1 MPYTILHIDSSPM
14 GERSFSRKL
23 GTKVLSELQSRFPG
37 STLKTR
43 DLAIAP
49 LPHLSAQTLGAFFTP
64 AEQRTPELAAAAAE
78 SDAAIAE
85 LKSADIVVIGAP
97 MWNFGIPSSLKA
109 WIDHIARVG
118 HTFKYGPNG
127 PEGML
132 DPNTKVII
140 VSSRGGVYSAGPM
153 AAMDFQE
160 DYLRSVLGF
169 LGLRDIS
176 FVRTEGVAMGEE
188 AAKSALQT
196 AESHLAK
203 AVAALV

>member
-1 MPYTILHIDSSPM
+1 M

-23 GTKVLSELQSRFPG
+23 GAKVLSELQVKFPG
-37 STLKTR
+37 SILKTR
-43 DLAIAP
+43 DLAAQP
-49 LPHLSAQTLGAFFTP
+49 LPHLSARTLGAFFTP
-64 AEQRTPELAAAAAE
+64 PEQRTPELVAAAAE

-85 LKSADIVVIGAP
+85 LKAADIVVIGAP

-109 WIDHIARVG
+109 WIDHVARAG
-118 HTFKYGPNG
+118 HTFKYGANG

-132 DPNTKVII
+132 DPAKKVII

-176 FVRTEGVAMGEE
+176 FVRTEGVALGED
-188 AAKSALQT
+188 AAKSAVQA
-196 AESHLAK
+196 AESHVAEVLA
-203 AVAALV
+203 

>member
-1 MPYTILHIDSSPM
+1 MPHTILHIDSSPM

-23 GTKVLSELQSRFPG
+23 GAKVLSELQVKFPG
-37 STLKTR
+37 SILKTR
-43 DLAIAP
+43 DLAAQP
-49 LPHLSAQTLGAFFTP
+49 LPHLSARTLGAFFTP
-64 AEQRTPELAAAAAE
+64 PEQRTPELVAAAAE

-85 LKSADIVVIGAP
+85 LKAADIVVIGAP

-109 WIDHIARVG
+109 WIDHVARAG
-118 HTFKYGPNG
+118 HTFKYGANG

-132 DPNTKVII
+132 DPAKKVII

-176 FVRTEGVAMGEE
+176 FVRTEGVALGED
-188 AAKSALQT
+188 AAKSAVQA
-196 AESHLAK
+196 AESHVAEVLA
-203 AVAALV
+203 

>member
-1 MPYTILHIDSSPM
+1 MPHTILHIDTSPM

-23 GTKVLSELQSRFPG
+23 GAKVLSELQAKYPG

-43 DLAIAP
+43 DLAAKP

-64 AEQRTPELAAAAAE
+64 PEQRTPEQVAAAAE
-78 SDAAIAE
+78 SDAAIAD
-85 LKSADIVVIGAP
+85 LKAADVVVIGAP

-109 WIDHIARVG
+109 WIDHVARAG
-118 HTFKYGPNG
+118 QTFKYGANG

-132 DPNTKVII
+132 DPAKKVII

-188 AAKSALQT
+188 AAKSAMQA
-196 AESHLAK
+196 AENHVAEALA
-203 AVAALV
+203 